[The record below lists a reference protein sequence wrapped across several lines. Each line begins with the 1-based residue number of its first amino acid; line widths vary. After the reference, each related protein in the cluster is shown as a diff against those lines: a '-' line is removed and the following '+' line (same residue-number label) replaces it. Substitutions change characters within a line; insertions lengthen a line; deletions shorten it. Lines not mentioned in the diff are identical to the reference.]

1 MNARKIMIIAKKEFM
16 DNVRNKWLIVITAI
30 LLLMTIASSIAAGG
44 GEIGEMEATVTTL
57 ITLSSMFLPIIG
69 IMLGYGTITGEVE
82 NGALS
87 VVLSYPVKRIDVIL
101 GKFLGLSCVIFVSVL
116 SGFGIAGLVISLATS
131 ATQWKGYLLF
141 MLLAMLLG
149 MLYVSLS
156 LFFSAILKRRA
167 TSLGA
172 GIFIFFWGMIIGTIW
187 IGIYAATGGSI
198 ADLYTG
204 KASFPE
210 WFWYEL
216 FLSPQD
222 GNQTATLLA
231 FGIKKIMGI
240 SLDMPSWVNLG
251 TIIFSQL
258 LWTVTPL
265 ILAII
270 FFRRRDI

>member
-1 MNARKIMIIAKKEFM
+1 MNARKITIIAKKEFM
-16 DNVRNKWLIVITAI
+16 DNVRNKWLIVVTAI

-69 IMLGYGTITGEVE
+69 IMLGYGAITGEVE
-82 NGALS
+82 SGALS

-101 GKFLGLSCVIFVSVL
+101 GKFLGLSCVIFASVL
-116 SGFGIAGLVISLATS
+116 SGFGIAGIVISLATS

-156 LFFSAILKRRA
+156 LFFSAILKRRS

-198 ADLYTG
+198 VDLYAG

-251 TIIFSQL
+251 SIVASQL
-258 LWTVTPL
+258 IWTITPL
-265 ILAII
+265 LLAVW
-270 FFRRRDI
+270 FFKRRDV